1 MALKIEN
8 LIAKYNL
15 NISGLIH
22 VGIHYGEE
30 HLAYLNLG
38 IKNLLYFEA
47 DPNNYEVCKEFLEK
61 NDSQGASIK
70 LLNKALGDDNKILDF
85 NLASND
91 SESSSFLKPKLH
103 LSQYPWIKFDSSIK
117 IQSYRLDDVI
127 EDPEKYNTL
136 ILDVQGFELNVLK
149 GATKSLNTI
158 NYVLT
163 EINQAELYENCSLVS
178 ELDLFLS
185 NLGFSRVETDFCGG
199 TWGDALYIKDK

>member
-30 HLAYLNLG
+30 HPAYLNLG